1 MNQEKIVIIGGG
13 VSAMTA
19 ALYLTEQPDWQQHR
33 TITVYQQGWRLGGKG
48 ASGRN
53 AASGQRIEEHGL
65 HVWFGAYV
73 NSFKTIETVYTKL
86 QRPADSPL
94 STWQQALK
102 PHSFIALEEYID
114 DQWQTWPIDF
124 PLLAGNPADGSLDIT
139 PWDFIKM
146 TLAWL
151 KKWIFDLQSAAKKA
165 NKNIQLSTKKTR
177 DQSLLRHL
185 HQQITDLVDDT
196 EDAWRDFADDIK
208 QYSSEVASTP
218 SLLINTLNKFAHADN
233 TLNQLRSPAGS

>member
-1 MNQEKIVIIGGG
+1 MGQEKIVIIGG

-19 ALYLTEQPDWQQHR
+19 ALYLTEQRDWQQHR

-53 AASGQRIEEHGL
+53 AARGQRIEEHGL

-86 QRPADSPL
+86 QRPVDSPL

-102 PHSFIALEEYID
+102 PHSFIALEEYIN

-124 PLLAGNPADGSLDIT
+124 LLLPGNPAEGSLDIT

-151 KKWIFDLQSAAKKA
+151 KKWILDLQLAAKKA
-165 NKNIQLSTKKTR
+165 NKNIKLSTKKSR
-177 DQSLLRHL
+177 DQSLLRHV
-185 HQQITDLVDDT
+185 HQQIADLDLLLRLYKANIV
-196 EDAWRDFADDIK
+196 
-208 QYSSEVASTP
+208 
-218 SLLINTLNKFAHADN
+218 LINTYLPITNN
-233 TLNQLRSPAGS
+233 LI

>member
-1 MNQEKIVIIGGG
+1 MLRRIYHRPRKNCDNWWCIGYDCC
-13 VSAMTA
+13 TD
-19 ALYLTEQPDWQQHR
+19 LTEQRDWQQHR

-53 AASGQRIEEHGL
+53 AARGQRIEEHGL

-86 QRPADSPL
+86 QRPVDSPL

-102 PHSFIALEEYID
+102 PHSFIALEEYIN
-114 DQWQTWPIDF
+114 DQWQTWPIDS
-124 PLLAGNPADGSLDIT
+124 LLLPGNPAEGSLDIT

-151 KKWIFDLQSAAKKA
+151 KKWILDLQLVAKKA
-165 NKNIQLSTKKTR
+165 NKNEHKKI
-177 DQSLLRHL
+177 S
-185 HQQITDLVDDT
+185 
-196 EDAWRDFADDIK
+196 
-208 QYSSEVASTP
+208 
-218 SLLINTLNKFAHADN
+218 
-233 TLNQLRSPAGS
+233 

>member
-1 MNQEKIVIIGGG
+1 MNREKIVIIGGG

-19 ALYLTEQPDWQQHR
+19 ALYLTEQSDWQQHR
-33 TITVYQQGWRLGGKG
+33 AITVYQQGWRLGGKG

-114 DQWQTWPIDF
+114 GQWQTWPIDF
-124 PLLAGNPADGSLDIT
+124 PLLPGNPADGSLDIT

-151 KKWIFDLQSAAKKA
+151 KSGYLIYSQQQKSQQKYTTKYKKITRSIFITASAPT
-165 NKNIQLSTKKTR
+165 NNR
-177 DQSLLRHL
+177 
-185 HQQITDLVDDT
+185 
-196 EDAWRDFADDIK
+196 F
-208 QYSSEVASTP
+208 
-218 SLLINTLNKFAHADN
+218 
-233 TLNQLRSPAGS
+233 G